1 MAKKKA
7 KKKIGKKSSR
17 KKSTSGGLL
26 NTNKLI
32 GFAGAAFGQT
42 QLKKIDFFNKLD
54 PKMQAG
60 AKILGGEFLQNQ
72 DFVKKSLPNDDMRR
86 AIGDGLIYEG
96 VKELMSS
103 FGIAGVGRD
112 KRKVRGNEFLA
123 VSIEGLE
130 DKDIDTVNEDVLA
143 DDELGDD
150 YEIGDD
156 IDTVNEDVLS
166 EDDLGD
172 DLDTVNEDV
181 LGDDDMGD
189 ETML

>member
-1 MAKKKA
+1 MAKKKTTA
-7 KKKIGKKSSR
+7 KKKGGTNKKGSS
-17 KKSTSGGLL
+17 KSGNIV

-32 GFAGAAFGQT
+32 GFAAAAFGNV
-42 QLKKIDFFNKLD
+42 QLKKLEFFTKLD

-60 AKILGGEFLQNQ
+60 AKILLGEFGQNQ
-72 DFVKKSLPNDDMRR
+72 DFVKKSITNDDMRR
-86 AIGDGLIYEG
+86 AVGDGLIYEG
-96 VKELMSS
+96 VKELMAG
-103 FGIAGVGRD
+103 FGIAGVGKD

-130 DKDIDTVNEDVLA
+130 DVNSVNEDVMA

-156 IDTVNEDVLS
+156 AVNEDVMA
-166 EDDLGD
+166 DDDMGDDEMGD

-181 LGDDDMGD
+181 MGDDDN
-189 ETML
+189 ML